1 MSEERRQKVLIMLIL
16 LSTYGLLKSIFDLLT
31 QLLYVSLIDFIYSHS
46 SQAWKIIFYR
56 FFFYLLYEIKKAR
69 MAKKLQTKISKLIDF
84 HNLTLK

>member
-56 FFFYLLYEIKKAR
+56 FFYLLHEIKKSR
-69 MAKKLQTKISKLIDF
+69 MAKKLQKKISKLIDF